1 MKISINVC
9 QYVSGWVDVEVFI
22 VNHKTV
28 FHNTFSSHLFA
39 NQIGAYQFTI
49 HNYK

>member
-1 MKISINVC
+1 M
-9 QYVSGWVDVEVFI
+9 YVSGWVDVEVFI